1 MQREEE
7 KAKKRKAEMPKELQ
21 EAVEETL
28 KDISRAFDGGRN
40 QARSKVKLTA
50 GA

>member
-28 KDISRAFDGGRN
+28 KEISKAFDGSRN
-40 QARSKVKLTA
+40 KVRPKVKLTA